1 MTVATRAAEIAR
13 RDGRGAEGGEW
24 GRLWDGFLIPS
35 RVRGL
40 GSVVS
45 SPSGVGG
52 EAPVATHFMY
62 ILDHILTQ
70 NL

>member
-24 GRLWDGFLIPS
+24 GRLWDGFPIPS

-40 GSVVS
+40 GDRRELPQWGPRGNPGRNALYVYS
-45 SPSGVGG
+45 
-52 EAPVATHFMY
+52 
-62 ILDHILTQ
+62 
-70 NL
+70 